1 MVQIKKNDMREAILV
16 SAFDLFSRKGYTA
29 TTMADIARQAE
40 MNVGTLYVYFDSKM
54 ALLYVI
60 YRPWLEHQLNELAD
74 SVRKLR
80 SPATKLQRLFTGL
93 WSDIPAA
100 DHSFANAL
108 IEALALAPP
117 ELGKQDNLLSQVE
130 VFLND
135 LLLEILPPERHV
147 LLREGLLSH
156 LLWMAFDGFTI
167 NVRLSD
173 TRDVTRIA
181 ELMTAMVLGHR
192 FE

>member
-156 LLWMAFDGFTI
+156 LIWMAFDGFTI

>member
-1 MVQIKKNDMREAILV
+1 
-16 SAFDLFSRKGYTA
+16 
-29 TTMADIARQAE
+29 
-40 MNVGTLYVYFDSKM
+40 
-54 ALLYVI
+54 
-60 YRPWLEHQLNELAD
+60 EHQLNELAD

-156 LLWMAFDGFTI
+156 LIWMAFDGFTI